1 MQALSCSE
9 GIVHSDHQGI
19 RSLVALGLASIEGFA
34 ASSFL
39 FGTDLRCRVRFDRG
53 LTQICDLNPV
63 CELLLVVGP
72 CMIWLCATLCDV

>member
-19 RSLVALGLASIEGFA
+19 RSLVALGLVSIERLM

-39 FGTDLRCRVRFDRG
+39 FGIDLRHRVHFDGG
-53 LTQICDLNPV
+53 LTQIYNLNPV
-63 CELLLVVGP
+63 CELLPVVGP
-72 CMIWLCATLCDV
+72 CMIWLYATLCGV